1 MKISY
6 SWLKTLIDLPE
17 DPNYIGAL
25 LTRSGLEV
33 ESIEAIEPVRG
44 GLDGLVIGHVLTC
57 EKHPDADKLSKTT
70 VDIGGGIISPIVCGA
85 PNVAAGQKVI
95 VATVGATLY
104 PSEGEPFKI
113 KKAKIRG
120 EASEGMICAEDEI
133 GLGASHDGIM
143 VLDTQLPAGTP
154 AAQYFNLE
162 KDFVFE
168 IGLTPNRADAASHLG
183 VARDL
188 RALLNRV
195 LTLPSVAN
203 FAEGTENIIQVRV
216 ENSEACPRFGGV
228 VIDGVQIAES
238 PEWLQKRLIAIG
250 LSPINNVVD
259 ATNYVMHELGQPLHA
274 FDAAEIKGNQIIVRN
289 AAQGEKFVTLDKQ
302 ERTLHDFNLMIC
314 NAEEPMAIAGVFGG
328 AKSGVKES
336 TTRIFLESAY
346 FSPVS
351 VRKTSQTLGLKTDA
365 SFRFERGINP
375 DGNIFALK
383 RAALLIQEIAGGK
396 VVSPITDIYPEAIE
410 PFEFEVKY
418 RHIDRLIGK
427 VLDRDLIHK
436 ILHNLD
442 ITTQLV
448 SNYGH
453 EGFEE
458 SFRVSVPPYRVD
470 VQREADII
478 EEILRIYG
486 FENVEISE
494 HLSTGFLASFPETD
508 KERLQADIS
517 RLLAANGFNEILTNS
532 LTKGSYVELTETFKA
547 EQNVNLE
554 NGLSEAL
561 GAMRQTLLFSGLET
575 LAYNINRR
583 QKDLKIFEFGRVY
596 WTEEITE
603 KTPAKTVKGKK
614 AYQEEMRLA
623 LFVTGDK
630 HPESWQEKSE
640 KTDFFVLAGVVQ
652 QILARL
658 GVAAQQQTIQNDIWS
673 YGVEFKLNNRA
684 VATVGLVNQKLAK
697 ATEVKQAVFYA
708 DFAWEYLLKKYSA
721 KHKFAEVA
729 KFPEVRRDLSLI
741 LDKKVSF
748 DEIRKLALRTEKK
761 LLQQINVFDVYEGA
775 NIGTDKKSYSVSFTL
790 QDETQ
795 TLTDAVIDK
804 TMSRLME
811 IFEKELG
818 AVIRK

>member
-6 SWLKTLIDLPE
+6 SWLKTLIEIPE
-17 DPNYIGAL
+17 DPHYIGAL

-33 ESIEAIEPVRG
+33 ESIEAIEPVGG
-44 GLDGLVIGHVLTC
+44 GLEGLVIGHVLTC

-70 VDIGGGIISPIVCGA
+70 VDIGGGVISPIVCGA

-95 VATVGATLY
+95 IATVGVTLY
-104 PSEGEPFKI
+104 PKEGEPFKI

-120 EASEGMICAEDEI
+120 EVSEGMICAEDEI
-133 GLGASHDGIM
+133 GLGSSHDGIM

-188 RALLNRV
+188 RALLNRA
-195 LTLPSVAN
+195 LTLPSVEN
-203 FAEGTENIIQVRV
+203 FAEGTENVIQVRV
-216 ENSEACPRFGGV
+216 ENNEACPRFGGV

-289 AAQGEKFVTLDKQ
+289 ATQGEKFVTLDKQ

-328 AKSGVKES
+328 AKSGVKDS

-396 VVSPITDIYPEAIE
+396 VVSPITDIYPETIE

-442 ITTQLV
+442 ITTQLE

-517 RLLAANGFNEILTNS
+517 RLLAASGFNEILTNS
-532 LTKGSYVELTETFKA
+532 LTKGSYVELTETFKV
-547 EQNVNLE
+547 EQNVPILNR
-554 NGLSEAL
+554 LSEDL

-583 QKDLKIFEFGRVY
+583 QKDLQLFEFGKVY
-596 WTEEITE
+596 WRKPEGGE
-603 KTPAKTVKGKK
+603 GQK

-630 HPESWQEKSE
+630 HPESWQAKAE

-652 QILARL
+652 QILARM
-658 GVAAQQQTIQNDIWS
+658 GVSAQQQTIQNDIWS
-673 YGVEFKLNNRA
+673 YGVEFRLNNKP
-684 VATVGLVNQKLAK
+684 VATVGLVNPKLAK
-697 ATEVKQAVFYA
+697 ATEVKQTVFYA
-708 DFAWEYLLKKYSA
+708 DLAWEYLLKKYSA
-721 KHKFAEVA
+721 KHKFVEVA

-748 DEIRKLALRTEKK
+748 DEIKKLALRTEKK
-761 LLQQINVFDVYEGA
+761 LLQQVNVFDVYEGA
-775 NIGTDKKSYSVSFTL
+775 NIGTNKKSYSVSFML

-811 IFEKELG
+811 NFEKELG